1 MKNIINILLLFFFIT
16 SDSQANENLNNKILK
31 NLRCLVC
38 QGQTVQDSNSEF
50 ALIIKSVVKDK
61 IKEGNNEKE
70 IYKFLSEKYGDWILL
85 NPPFKKNSYLLWF
98 LPYLLFILGIILLF
112 FLLPGFPARS
122 AQLVKPP
129 SI

>member
-1 MKNIINILLLFFFIT
+1 MKNIINIIIFFFFIT
-16 SDSQANENLNNKILK
+16 SSSYSNENLNNQILK

-61 IKEGNNEKE
+61 IKEGNSEKE

-85 NPPFKKNSYLLWF
+85 NPPLKKNSYLLWF
-98 LPYLLFILGIILLF
+98 LPYLLFILGVIFLF
-112 FLLPGFPARS
+112 FLLK
-122 AQLVKPP
+122 KPKIRP
-129 SI
+129 KE

>member
-16 SDSQANENLNNKILK
+16 SYSQANENLNNKILK

-85 NPPFKKNSYLLWF
+85 NPPFTKNSYLLWF

-112 FLLPGFPARS
+112 FLLK
-122 AQLVKPP
+122 KPKIRP
-129 SI
+129 KE

>member
-85 NPPFKKNSYLLWF
+85 NPPFTKNSYLLWF

-112 FLLPGFPARS
+112 FLLK
-122 AQLVKPP
+122 KPKIRP
-129 SI
+129 KE

>member
-1 MKNIINILLLFFFIT
+1 MKTIINILLLFFFIT
-16 SDSQANENLNNKILK
+16 SESLANENLNNKILK

-70 IYKFLSEKYGDWILL
+70 IYQFLSEKFGDWILL
-85 NPPFKKNSYLLWF
+85 NPPLKKNSYLLWF

-112 FLLPGFPARS
+112 FLLKKPKIRS
-122 AQLVKPP
+122 KE
-129 SI
+129 

>member
-1 MKNIINILLLFFFIT
+1 MKNIIKILLLFFFIT
-16 SDSQANENLNNKILK
+16 SESQANENLNNKILK

-85 NPPFKKNSYLLWF
+85 NPPLKKNSYLLWF
-98 LPYLLFILGIILLF
+98 LPYLLFILGVIFLF
-112 FLLPGFPARS
+112 FLLK
-122 AQLVKPP
+122 KPKIRP
-129 SI
+129 KE

>member
-1 MKNIINILLLFFFIT
+1 MKTIINILLLFFFIT
-16 SDSQANENLNNKILK
+16 SESQANENLNNKILK

-70 IYKFLSEKYGDWILL
+70 IYQFLSEKFGDWILL
-85 NPPFKKNSYLLWF
+85 NPPLKKNSYLLWF
-98 LPYLLFILGIILLF
+98 LPYLLFILGIIFLF
-112 FLLPGFPARS
+112 FILKKPKIRS
-122 AQLVKPP
+122 KE
-129 SI
+129 

>member
-1 MKNIINILLLFFFIT
+1 MKTIINILLLFFFIT
-16 SDSQANENLNNKILK
+16 SQSQANENLNNKILK

-70 IYKFLSEKYGDWILL
+70 IYQFLSEKFGDWILL
-85 NPPFKKNSYLLWF
+85 NPPLKKNSYLLWF

-112 FLLPGFPARS
+112 FLLKKPKIRS
-122 AQLVKPP
+122 KE
-129 SI
+129 

>member
-1 MKNIINILLLFFFIT
+1 MKNIINIIIIFFLIT
-16 SDSQANENLNNKILK
+16 SKSHSNENLNNQILK

-85 NPPFKKNSYLLWF
+85 NPPLKKNSYLLWF
-98 LPYLLFILGIILLF
+98 FPYLLFILGVIFLF
-112 FLLPGFPARS
+112 FLLK
-122 AQLVKPP
+122 KPKIRP
-129 SI
+129 KE

>member
-1 MKNIINILLLFFFIT
+1 MIIFFLIT
-16 SDSQANENLNNKILK
+16 SSSHSNENLNNQILK

-85 NPPFKKNSYLLWF
+85 NPPLKKNSYLLWF
-98 LPYLLFILGIILLF
+98 LPYLLFILGVIFLF
-112 FLLPGFPARS
+112 FLLK
-122 AQLVKPP
+122 KPKIRP
-129 SI
+129 KE

>member
-1 MKNIINILLLFFFIT
+1 MKNIINILLLFILIT
-16 SDSQANENLNNKILK
+16 SESQGNENLNNKILK

-85 NPPFKKNSYLLWF
+85 NPPFTKNSYLLWF

-112 FLLPGFPARS
+112 FLLK
-122 AQLVKPP
+122 KPK
-129 SI
+129 IRLKE

>member
-16 SDSQANENLNNKILK
+16 SEGQANENLNNKILK

-98 LPYLLFILGIILLF
+98 LPYLLFILGVIFLF
-112 FLLPGFPARS
+112 FLLK
-122 AQLVKPP
+122 KPKIRP
-129 SI
+129 KE

>member
-1 MKNIINILLLFFFIT
+1 MKNIINIIIIFFLIT
-16 SDSQANENLNNKILK
+16 SNSHSNENLNNQILK

-85 NPPFKKNSYLLWF
+85 NPPLKKNSYLLWF
-98 LPYLLFILGIILLF
+98 LPYLLFILGVIFLF
-112 FLLPGFPARS
+112 FLLK
-122 AQLVKPP
+122 KPKIRP
-129 SI
+129 KE

>member
-16 SDSQANENLNNKILK
+16 SEGQANENLNNKILK

-85 NPPFKKNSYLLWF
+85 NPPFTKNSYLLWF

-112 FLLPGFPARS
+112 FLLK
-122 AQLVKPP
+122 KPKIRP
-129 SI
+129 KE

>member
-1 MKNIINILLLFFFIT
+1 MKTIINILLLFFFIT
-16 SDSQANENLNNKILK
+16 SESQANENLNNKILK

-50 ALIIKSVVKDK
+50 ALIIKSVVEDK

-70 IYKFLSEKYGDWILL
+70 IYQFLSEKFGDWILL
-85 NPPFKKNSYLLWF
+85 NPPLKKNSYLLWF

-112 FLLPGFPARS
+112 FLLKKPKIRS
-122 AQLVKPP
+122 KE
-129 SI
+129 